1 METSL
6 KNLLNHASTIS
17 GMNKNEKKQA
27 QKNKE
32 KSSEDCTKNLI
43 SLPSS
48 VLSENFSEKIKKEN
62 LQKLANAETSQKAK
76 KNSEKEKEANFI
88 NNPLKYILNENLAKD
103 SASKNSVEAKKVNF
117 FSADEMTNKLFSNS
131 PIKNLNVSS
140 IEYTAE
146 EVSKLNLNNSLAHLL
161 NFPAHSNSKNNQ
173 NLISLNNNN
182 LDKNSNENLNS
193 NATKNEAA
201 HKSQSQK
208 LEFNAKSTQS
218 NKIAIPDTS
227 ERLKSKP
234 DSITEFPAMA
244 KSVQNSL
251 LNSEGIIPE
260 ETLTVVP
267 KPKNMK
273 IKSYIERE
281 VDIYSN
287 LYPVKLIKNY
297 CLYTYYLD
305 FQGDSEHFN
314 TFLKRKIISKAYLDL
329 IPIFGVYF
337 FSGENFYA
345 TEKVKDVTN
354 IISTYNKVKYS
365 FLIRPVGDFFEMKD
379 YDANNKNKSLFKNIL
394 ELIYKDILK
403 ANPDVRMIKN
413 MCGKKCTEKIVTS
426 RDNKVLVIPAFS
438 TKIMLLE
445 AGIFLNVDNKNKILN
460 GEDCLKLI
468 KEKMKNP
475 AKPSANEIKQINDLF
490 REKIIETKHTNQR
503 FKIDSVSFDRTP
515 KNTNLTV
522 DGKLILFYFIIP
534 FFLLILKVFLKF
546 EFVLI
551 KC

>member
-6 KNLLNHASTIS
+6 KNLLNNASTIS
-17 GMNKNEKKQA
+17 GINKNEKKQA

-32 KSSEDCTKNLI
+32 QNSEDCTKNLI

-48 VLSENFSEKIKKEN
+48 VLSENFAEKIKKEN
-62 LQKLANAETSQKAK
+62 LQKLVNAETSQKAK
-76 KNSEKEKEANFI
+76 KNLEKEKEANFI

-103 SASKNSVEAKKVNF
+103 SAAKNSVEAKKVNF
-117 FSADEMTNKLFSNS
+117 FSADEMTNKLFSNA
-131 PIKNLNVSS
+131 PIKNLNVSA
-140 IEYTAE
+140 IEYYAE
-146 EVSKLNLNNSLAHLL
+146 EDSKLNLNNSLAHLL
-161 NFPAHSNSKNNQ
+161 NFPAQSNSKNNE
-173 NLISLNNNN
+173 NLICLNNNN
-182 LDKNSNENLNS
+182 LNNNSCSNENLNS
-193 NATKNEAA
+193 NATKNETAP
-201 HKSQSQK
+201 KSQIQK
-208 LEFNAKSTQS
+208 LEFIAKSAQS
-218 NKIAIPDTS
+218 NQIAIPDTS

-234 DSITEFPAMA
+234 DSIKEYPAMA
-244 KSVQNSL
+244 KLVQNSL

-267 KPKNMK
+267 KPKNMN

-379 YDANNKNKSLFKNIL
+379 YDANHKNKSLFKNIL

-426 RDNKVLVIPAFS
+426 RDNKVLIIPAFS

-468 KEKMKNP
+468 KEKMKNL
-475 AKPSANEIKQINDLF
+475 AKPTANETKQINDLF

-522 DGKLILFYFIIP
+522 DGKLILFYNSL
-534 FFLLILKVFLKF
+534 FLIDF
-546 EFVLI
+546 EGFY
-551 KC
+551 